1 MAELIPATFNCT
13 PRPSLGGFQ
22 NRGQASGETE
32 QKQIQNDDTKC
43 SRQLR
48 NSRPIDRENSD
59 HRNASPVQYYYYY
72 IIIIEVCLQR
82 RQNNILVFKTKTPLR
97 SMNSKNKTGDR
108 QRHQNMNQKGSA
120 ETTTTKTQKL
130 EEEKKM

>member
-1 MAELIPATFNCT
+1 MAELIPATFNWT
-13 PRPSLGGFQ
+13 PRPSSGGFQ
-22 NRGQASGETE
+22 KRGQASGETE

-72 IIIIEVCLQR
+72 YIIDVCLQR
-82 RQNNILVFKTKTPLR
+82 RQNNLFVFQ
-97 SMNSKNKTGDR
+97 NKNPAEIHEFQK
-108 QRHQNMNQKGSA
+108 QNW
-120 ETTTTKTQKL
+120 
-130 EEEKKM
+130 